1 VTWDPTRFEV
11 NTTITILL
19 NYANDTDNGNRVAW
33 TSDGTPREKGF
44 VTVKMEDDWRL
55 DTGNATLEFALIS
68 YTPVSE
74 HTAKPLDGPTVFLSK
89 TSTRYAPPP
98 KTKLPD
104 NISLYVGVPLG
115 VGGLIFVLLGLYFGM
130 RKHRHIGMKSI
141 MGRRKGYG
149 TRKSK
154 RERLGLKKG
163 AIRLEEREVTDPAVD
178 YRERDE
184 IRPAPAGQDWPM
196 PPGAPRRGTE
206 ESLGSLVNDPSDN
219 SFRRE
224 MEKQRTGR
232 GGMI

>member
-19 NYANDTDNGNRVAW
+19 NYANDTSNGNRVAW

-44 VTVKMEDDWRL
+44 VTVKMEDAWRM
-55 DTGNATLEFALIS
+55 DTRNATLEFALIS

-74 HTAKPLDGPTVFLSK
+74 HTAKPVDGPTVFLTKS
-89 TSTRYAPPP
+89 SSHYPPPP

-115 VGGLIFVLLGLYFGM
+115 VGCLLFGLLGLYLGM
-130 RKHRHIGMKSI
+130 RKHRKIGLGSV

-154 RERLGLKKG
+154 RQRLGLKKG
-163 AIRLEEREVTDPAVD
+163 AIRLEERELTDPALD
-178 YRERDE
+178 YRDADE
-184 IRPAPAGQDWPM
+184 IRPAPARQDWPM
-196 PPGAPRRGTE
+196 PPNPRRGTE
-206 ESLGSLVNDPSDN
+206 ESLGSLASDGGDN
-219 SFRRE
+219 AFRRE
-224 MEKQRTGR
+224 IEKQKTGRTG
-232 GGMI
+232 MI